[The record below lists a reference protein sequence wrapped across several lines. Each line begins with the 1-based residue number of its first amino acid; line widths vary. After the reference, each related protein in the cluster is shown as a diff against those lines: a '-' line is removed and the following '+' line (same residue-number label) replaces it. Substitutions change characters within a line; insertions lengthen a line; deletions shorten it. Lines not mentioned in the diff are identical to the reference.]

1 MAIFTAISAVGA
13 GLAAVGSLVGGGA
26 LAGAAI
32 VGGTAATAYGV
43 TKTVKS
49 TKQAAAASRATTAA
63 IEVQQKQQAA
73 TETRK
78 RRAAIRQ
85 TLRISKAQQAAR
97 AGGAGVG
104 VSAMGGFRGSLFS
117 QLGAN
122 LGFGSMM
129 SGLSAERSA
138 FSRQASILGG
148 QAQYSAALGGLG
160 FQLGSMFMPQGGFGA
175 LGLSSTFEPN
185 MSRTTPYTDV
195 SGLGVG

>member
-1 MAIFTAISAVGA
+1 MAIFTALGITAATATVAGIGVSA
-13 GLAAVGSLVGGGA
+13 
-26 LAGAAI
+26 AGAALTL
-32 VGGTAATAYGV
+32 GTAATAYGV
-43 TKTVKS
+43 SKTVKS

-73 TETRK
+73 TETRQ

-160 FQLGSMFMPQGGFGA
+160 FQLGSMFMPQGGFSA

>member
-1 MAIFTAISAVGA
+1 MAIFTAIGLGFGA
-13 GLAAVGSLVGGGA
+13 AATVGGIAVTAG
-26 LAGAAI
+26 GAALTL
-32 VGGTAATAYGV
+32 GTAATAYGV

-49 TKQAAAASRATTAA
+49 AKQASAAAQAQTAA

-73 TETRK
+73 AETRQ

-97 AGGAGVG
+97 AGGAGIG

-138 FSRQASILGG
+138 FSQQASILGG

-160 FQLGSMFMPQGGFGA
+160 FQFGSMFLPNINTLLA
-175 LGLSSTFEPN
+175 NST
-185 MSRTTPYTDV
+185 SA
-195 SGLGVG
+195 SGLPE

>member
-1 MAIFTAISAVGA
+1 MAIFT
-13 GLAAVGSLVGGGA
+13 GLVLT
-26 LAGAAI
+26 GAAATL
-32 VGGTAATAYGV
+32 GTAATIAIGTAAYGAV
-43 TKTVKS
+43 AAGVGAVKTVKS
-49 TKQAAAASRATTAA
+49 AKQAGAAAQATTQALQ
-63 IEVQQKQQAA
+63 VQQKQQAA
-73 TETRK
+73 EVTRQ

-85 TLRISKAQQAAR
+85 TLRVSKAQQAAR

-138 FSRQASILGG
+138 FTQQASILGG

-160 FQLGSMFMPQGGFGA
+160 FKIGSMFMPSINSLIPTNNQTTI
-175 LGLSSTFEPN
+175 SSGISE
-185 MSRTTPYTDV
+185 
-195 SGLGVG
+195 